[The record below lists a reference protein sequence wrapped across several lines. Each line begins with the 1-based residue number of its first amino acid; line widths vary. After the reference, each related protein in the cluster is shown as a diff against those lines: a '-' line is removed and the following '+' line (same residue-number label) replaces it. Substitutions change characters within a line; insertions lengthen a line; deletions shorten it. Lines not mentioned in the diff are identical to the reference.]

1 MKRLQLIGS
10 LWMIGALA
18 IPFAI
23 HAQPDLVPIDL
34 SAPAE
39 AVSERQIT
47 ATWTV
52 ENRGDGLASPYWYD
66 QLYWSTNDTWEAS
79 DAVLSTRVQSQA
91 VAPGEQLRG
100 ERDGHGAHGHAGDL
114 LPDRPGRLSGHSA

>member
-10 LWMIGALA
+10 LWMIGALNLS
-18 IPFAI
+18 FTLR
-23 HAQPDLVPIDL
+23 AQPDLAPIQL
-34 SAPAE
+34 TAPAE
-39 AVSERQIT
+39 AVSERAISV
-47 ATWTV
+47 TWTV
-52 ENRGDGLASPYWYD
+52 ENRGDGVASPNWYD

-79 DAVLSTRVQSQA
+79 DAVLSTRQSQA